1 MCGGHRGKVN
11 SRIMNIV
18 NIVVI
23 HEANM
28 LGMTLVMRACVHT
41 RRTVKGYRLVH
52 ASRVG
57 MASSML
63 EH

>member
-1 MCGGHRGKVN
+1 
-11 SRIMNIV
+11 MNIV

-41 RRTVKGYRLVH
+41 CRTVNGYRLVH

>member
-1 MCGGHRGKVN
+1 
-11 SRIMNIV
+11 MNV
-18 NIVVI
+18 VSIVVI

-41 RRTVKGYRLVH
+41 RRKVHGYRLVH